1 LSERDEF
8 NNLNFVI
15 ENFRFNGIFIIE
27 GLNFNKTF
35 LLKNV
40 LIKLDGFILV
50 KRNKVLLK
58 TIMWVGWVIVFYQC
72 EWVGDIFVVELY
84 MEEFFII

>member
-1 LSERDEF
+1 MTEGGEF
-8 NNLNFVI
+8 NNLNFVV
-15 ENFRFNGIFIIE
+15 ENFPFNGIFIIE
-27 GLNFNKTF
+27 GLNFNRTF

-72 EWVGDIFVVELY
+72 EWISDIFVVELY